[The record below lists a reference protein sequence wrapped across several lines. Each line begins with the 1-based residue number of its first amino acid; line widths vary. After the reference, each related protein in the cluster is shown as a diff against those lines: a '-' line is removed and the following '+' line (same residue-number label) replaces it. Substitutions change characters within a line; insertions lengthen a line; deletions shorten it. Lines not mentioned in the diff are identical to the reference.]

1 MPNVLDF
8 YPPHSM
14 FEPVMP
20 IEVGELCPIDPSSTH
35 LILKERQYVENGHSE
50 HCLNEFYQ

>member
-1 MPNVLDF
+1 MPNVLDS

-14 FEPVMP
+14 FEPAMP

-35 LILKERQYVENGHSE
+35 LDLKERQCVENGHSE
-50 HCLNEFYQ
+50 HSLNEFYQ